1 VPNQAGLIDFHGQA
15 RGSSFFSNFFISSS
29 SGGLFFDAPVIL
41 LSEVLIGA
49 LSLFARC

>member
-1 VPNQAGLIDFHGQA
+1 MGR
-15 RGSSFFSNFFISSS
+15 RGVRRFFSNFFISSS

-49 LSLFARC
+49 LPLFARC